1 MERAWLYMKSE
12 MIFHDLVYE
21 VIMIESEKTITEKV
35 IDQDILG
42 TEHANLTYHCSFE
55 VKEYR
60 LYLRNCEIICAHG
73 YRAVLQAVSKS
84 DIDSNDCTEPYSFEL
99 MIPNVY
105 SGSMVIGRGLV
116 TSDYIVPGNG
126 IPCYGYEE
134 VIELIFSQG
143 VLVTTINHSRAMK
156 RVRMN
161 LNCGY
166 RTLDKKKDVRCIQK
180 FIRESFVGDYKDQL
194 I

>member
-1 MERAWLYMKSE
+1 MVISMKSE
-12 MIFHDLVYE
+12 IIFHDQDYD
-21 VIMIESEKTITEKV
+21 VIMIENESIIMEKEIN
-35 IDQDILG
+35 QYILG
-42 TEHANLTYHCSFE
+42 IERANLNYHCCFE

-60 LYLRNCEIICAHG
+60 LYLRTCEIICAYG
-73 YRAVLQAVSKS
+73 YRAVLQESNQGG
-84 DIDSNDCTEPYSFEL
+84 IDSNNTAEHNSSEL

-105 SGSMVIGRGLV
+105 SGSLVIGRGLIAN
-116 TSDYIVPGNG
+116 DYLSLANG

-143 VLVTTINHSRAMK
+143 ILVTTINHSRAMK

-161 LNCGY
+161 LDCGY

-180 FIRESFVGDYKDQL
+180 FLRDSFVGDYKEQL

>member
-1 MERAWLYMKSE
+1 MVINMKSE
-12 MIFHDLVYE
+12 MIFHDQEYE
-21 VIMIESEKTITEKV
+21 VIMIESESLITEKE

-42 TEHANLTYHCSFE
+42 IEHANLNYHCFFE

-60 LYLRNCEIICAHG
+60 LYLRTCEIICVHG
-73 YRAVLQAVSKS
+73 YRAVLQESNRGYN
-84 DIDSNDCTEPYSFEL
+84 DSNITENSSSEL
-99 MIPNVY
+99 MIPNIY
-105 SGSMVIGRGLV
+105 SGSIVIGKGLIAN
-116 TSDYIVPGNG
+116 DYLSHSNE

-143 VLVTTINHSRAMK
+143 ILVTTINHSRAMK

-161 LNCGY
+161 LDCGY

-180 FIRESFVGDYKDQL
+180 FLRDSFVGDYKEQL
-194 I
+194 A

>member
-1 MERAWLYMKSE
+1 MVINMKSE
-12 MIFHDLVYE
+12 MIFHDQEFE
-21 VIMIESEKTITEKV
+21 VIMIENESIITEKE

-42 TEHANLTYHCSFE
+42 MEHANLNYHCCFE

-60 LYLRNCEIICAHG
+60 LYLRSCEIICSHG
-73 YRAVLQAVSKS
+73 YRAVLQESSHK
-84 DIDSNDCTEPYSFEL
+84 DNDSNNTTDHSNSEL

-105 SGSMVIGRGLV
+105 SGSIVIGKGLIA
-116 TSDYIVPGNG
+116 SDYLAQGYEV
-126 IPCYGYEE
+126 PCYGYEE

-143 VLVTTINHSRAMK
+143 ILVTTINHSRAMK

-161 LNCGY
+161 LDCGY

-180 FIRESFVGDYKDQL
+180 YLRDSFVGDYKEQL
-194 I
+194 V